1 MNLPTANPLISAK
14 EQHPR
19 KKTLANRVWK
29 MRWFYVLMLP
39 GLIYF
44 IVYKY
49 IPMWGLLMAFQDY
62 MPATGI
68 TGSEWVGLK
77 HFISFFSSD
86 GFYTLFKNT
95 LMISI
100 GSLVFSFPIP
110 IILAL
115 LLNEVHHNVYK
126 RTVQTLLYLPHFLST
141 VVICSLAYTMFSMED
156 GVVNNI
162 IQWFG
167 FERLNILMNSDTYR
181 ALYIGTGIWQNA
193 GWGTIIYLA
202 ALAGVDIQM
211 YEAASIEGA
220 SRLQRVWYI
229 TLPSILPVI
238 MVTLILRL
246 GDILEV
252 GVEKTLLLSNAMN
265 RDVAE
270 VFDSYVYNRGIV
282 SGQYSYGA
290 AVGLFKSAVGLI
302 LVLSAN
308 WLSKK
313 VTDESIY

>member
-1 MNLPTANPLISAK
+1 MSLLTANPLISMK
-14 EQHPR
+14 KQYPQ
-19 KKTLANRVWK
+19 KKTLANCVWK
-29 MRWFYVLMLP
+29 MRWFYILMLP
-39 GLIYF
+39 GLVYF

-62 MPATGI
+62 MPTTGI

-77 HFISFFSSD
+77 HFISFFSND
-86 GFYTLFKNT
+86 GFYILFRNT
-95 LMISI
+95 LMIST
-100 GSLVFSFPIP
+100 GSLIFSFPIP

-115 LLNEVHHNVYK
+115 LLNEIRHNVYK

-141 VVICSLAYTMFSMED
+141 VVICSIAYTMFSMED
-156 GVVNNI
+156 GIVNHI
-162 IQWFG
+162 IEWFG
-167 FERLNILMNSDTYR
+167 FERLNILMNADAYR
-181 ALYIGTGIWQNA
+181 PLYISTGIWQNA

-202 ALAGVDIQM
+202 ALAGVDVQM

-220 SRLQRVWYI
+220 SRLQRTWYI

-308 WLSKK
+308 WFSKK